1 MAITNLT
8 IIEDAL
14 REINVLN
21 EVQSATAEQGTQG
34 LRKLN
39 QMAEMWKE
47 DSLDVG
53 WFRQS
58 DTTAD
63 APIPDYAEQPMTYG
77 LAVMMAPKYGAS
89 ISPEL
94 ATVIGY
100 SISTLR
106 RKLIKEALD
115 NVDMTHLPE
124 GTGHWGHRY
133 NIQTDF

>member
-1 MAITNLT
+1 MAITNLE
-8 IIEDAL
+8 IITDSL

-21 EVQSATAEQGTQG
+21 EVQAPSAEQGAQS

-39 QMAEMWKE
+39 QMMEMWKE
-47 DSLDVG
+47 DSLDVD
-53 WFRQS
+53 WFKQT
-58 DTTAD
+58 DTDAD
-63 APIPDYAEQPMTYG
+63 APIPDYAEFPVTMG
-77 LAVMMAPKYGAS
+77 LCVMVAPQYGAS

-94 ATVIGY
+94 STKIGY
-100 SISTLR
+100 AVSALR
-106 RKLIKEALD
+106 RKLIKEMLD